1 MGFMPLKDILTSPSM
16 TFHALRQHFG
26 KPLQVLAVFLTAVL
40 WSAASLAQ
48 GLPSAV
54 VTTPQVRAELVV
66 HAPQGV
72 QAGQSLMLGLL
83 LKHQPG
89 WHTYWL
95 NPGDSGLATQLNWTL
110 PPG

>member
-1 MGFMPLKDILTSPSM
+1 MPLKDILTPPSM

-40 WSAASLAQ
+40 WSAASPAQ
-48 GLPSAV
+48 SLSSAV
-54 VTTPQVRAELVV
+54 VTTPQVRAELVA

-83 LKHQPG
+83 L
-89 WHTYWL
+89 
-95 NPGDSGLATQLNWTL
+95 
-110 PPG
+110 